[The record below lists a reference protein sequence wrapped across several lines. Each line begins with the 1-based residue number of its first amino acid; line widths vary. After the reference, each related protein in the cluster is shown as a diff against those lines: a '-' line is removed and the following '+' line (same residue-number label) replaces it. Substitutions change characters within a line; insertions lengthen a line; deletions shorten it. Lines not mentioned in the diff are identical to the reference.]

1 MIGVETVCFKV
12 KNLVVWAGSEISG
25 FAFANKLALNPKH
38 EIRNS
43 EQYKLTKILNIRNKT
58 VNIYRQ
64 ILILCFGHLNIR
76 NSNLFRVS
84 KFDIRI

>member
-1 MIGVETVCFKV
+1 MIGVKTVCFKV
-12 KNLVVWAGSEISG
+12 KNLVLWAGSKISG
-25 FAFANKLALNPKH
+25 FALANNAALNPKH

-43 EQYKLTKILNIRNKT
+43 KQFLMTKILNTRNKT

-64 ILILCFGHLNIR
+64 TVILCFGHLNIR
-76 NSNLFRVS
+76 NSNLYRVS